1 MSAGDLRRHVAQL
14 DDLARDLSALGLH
27 AEVEIQSG
35 RRGRWLVTPGVGVRT
50 ISSVRRWRHH
60 GLHVVR
66 LGAEVLHLTTD
77 DLELVVL
84 AAADLAVHGRPT
96 LGLGSAGE
104 YCLTSARPILVRH
117 PSRPELWWFTTA
129 GELAPLGGLETG
141 LSQIGRVS
149 ARLSRAV
156 RHDHVGATA
165 VSVREQ
171 P

>member
-1 MSAGDLRRHVAQL
+1 MGIGDLRRHVAQL
-14 DDLARDLSALGLH
+14 DDLANDLAALGLH

-60 GLHVVR
+60 GLHMVR
-66 LGAEVLHLTTD
+66 LGTEVLHLTTD
-77 DLELVVL
+77 DLESVVL
-84 AAADLAVHGRPT
+84 TAADLAVHGRST

-104 YCLTSARPILVRH
+104 YCLASALPILVRH
-117 PSRPELWWFTTA
+117 PSRRELWWFTTA

-141 LSQIGRVS
+141 VGQIGGVS
-149 ARLSRAV
+149 ARLSLAV
-156 RHDHVGATA
+156 RHDHFGGTA
-165 VSVREQ
+165 VGTREE